1 MAFVAGVLFLG
12 CYLMLEASLCLLIMD
27 DLLDY
32 ENLLSD
38 FPSSITEQLVVLV
51 GIKLINSAELNLRLG
66 SFSRS
71 LYMTILSL
79 FE

>member
-1 MAFVAGVLFLG
+1 
-12 CYLMLEASLCLLIMD
+12 MLEASLYLLIMD

-38 FPSSITEQLVVLV
+38 FPSSITAELVVLV

-71 LYMTILSL
+71 LYITILSL

>member
-1 MAFVAGVLFLG
+1 MTFVAGVLFLD
-12 CYLMLEASLCLLIMD
+12 CYLMLEASLYLLIMD

-32 ENLLSD
+32 ENLVSD
-38 FPSSITEQLVVLV
+38 FPSSITELVVLV

-71 LYMTILSL
+71 LYITILNL
-79 FE
+79 LE

>member
-1 MAFVAGVLFLG
+1 
-12 CYLMLEASLCLLIMD
+12 MLEASLYLLIMD

-32 ENLLSD
+32 ENLVSD
-38 FPSSITEQLVVLV
+38 FPSSITELVVLV

-71 LYMTILSL
+71 LYITILNL
-79 FE
+79 LE

>member
-1 MAFVAGVLFLG
+1 
-12 CYLMLEASLCLLIMD
+12 MLEASLYLLIMD

-38 FPSSITEQLVVLV
+38 FPSSVTAELVVLV

-66 SFSRS
+66 SFSSS
-71 LYMTILSL
+71 L
-79 FE
+79 